1 MSNRSAVDTI
11 RGYFYQFDLSILE
24 LLKSVCGSDSVDI
37 EMIEDVD
44 INTATETTAIQCKY
58 YSKTEYNHSVI
69 SWPIRLM
76 LLNYKERR
84 DKGLSPVR
92 YKIYG
97 KYESGQ
103 DKLTLPIN
111 VEFLKTHF
119 LTYKKDKKE
128 HFHHTEL
135 GIADHDLN
143 DFLALLTIDINA
155 KTYEEQFQNVL
166 NEIKSCF
173 SCSDFEAE
181 HYYYNNALN
190 VVRSLSLKANDIDR
204 RITKDSFLSQINKKN
219 ILFNSW
225 FVELK
230 GRKEYIKGIKQQ
242 FFTLSLNTSPFE
254 RFFLIEVPNIDY
266 DRAKLKTLIL
276 SIQKKWS
283 KLSKRDTQSF
293 CPYVFLYH
301 ISDQEL
307 LGIKI
312 NLRDEG
318 HSCIDGFDFQNAEFS
333 AKSIGR
339 QATYHNEI
347 KLKII
352 NELDQVNLV
361 LGAITKTK
369 EVYQFYLHDP
379 FFETENPAIKHVKIQ
394 IKTLHDIEEI
404 AK

>member
-1 MSNRSAVDTI
+1 MSNRGAIDTI
-11 RGYFYQFDLSILE
+11 RGYVYQFDLSILE
-24 LLKSVCGSDSVDI
+24 LLKRSCGSDSVDI

-69 SWPIRLM
+69 SLPIRLM
-76 LLNYKERR
+76 LSNYKKRK

-103 DKLTLPIN
+103 DKLTLPIDA
-111 VEFLKTHF
+111 EFLKTHF
-119 LTYKKDKKE
+119 LTYKKEKKE

-135 GIADHDLN
+135 GITDLALN
-143 DFLALLTIDINA
+143 DFLGLLTIDINA

-166 NEIKSCF
+166 DKIKSCF
-173 SCSDFEAE
+173 ICSDFEAE

-190 VVRSLSLKANDIDR
+190 VVLSLSLKANDVDR
-204 RITKDSFLSQINKKN
+204 RITKDGFLSQINKKN
-219 ILFNSW
+219 ILFNTW

-242 FFTLSLNTSPFE
+242 LFTLTLNTSPFE

-283 KLSKRDTQSF
+283 KLSKRDTQPF
-293 CPYVFLYH
+293 CPYVFLHH

-339 QATYHNEI
+339 QATYHSEI

-379 FFETENPAIKHVKIQ
+379 FFETESPAIKHVKIQ

-404 AK
+404 TK